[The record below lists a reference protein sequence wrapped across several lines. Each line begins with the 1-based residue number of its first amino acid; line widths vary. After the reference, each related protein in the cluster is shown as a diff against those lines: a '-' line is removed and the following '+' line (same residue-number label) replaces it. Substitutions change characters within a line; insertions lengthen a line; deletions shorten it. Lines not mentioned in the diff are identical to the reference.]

1 MSKVIQIRDVPDE
14 VHASLVEAAEAA
26 GLSLTGY
33 LQREL
38 TVLANRE
45 TIIRHNMDVI
55 HAAQAKIGVQIDR
68 QTILDAIHEGR
79 EERWA

>member
-14 VHASLVEAAEAA
+14 VHATLVRAAEAA

-38 TVLANRE
+38 AGLANRE
-45 TIIRHNMDVI
+45 AAIRHNMDVI
-55 HAAQAKIGVQIDR
+55 YATQAKIGVQIDR
-68 QTILDAIHEGR
+68 QSIVDAIHEGR